1 MGACQST
8 HKPSFYYAHEHKKKE
23 KKKTIEFSTPE
34 KYNKNNIEK
43 HIKFNRNKFH
53 HHNRTISSDACHID
67 FNNKIESDN
76 EEEKIRKKY
85 KRKDKRSISLSQK
98 VKIKNKLFE
107 EELKLKVTTNALI
120 EENTGLPNLKYQ
132 IIRKIGE
139 GSYGSV
145 FLAINSLTK
154 QNVAIKKINKIKE
167 NEIDDLEIKN
177 EIDILRNLDHPNIV
191 KIIEFYTT
199 EKAYYLIT
207 DYCPSGE
214 LYNQITNSYNEYQL
228 AVLFYQIFSGLY
240 YLHTNNII
248 HRDLKLEN
256 ILINEIEKDN
266 KTNLKYFWIKI
277 IDFGTSKIFS
287 KHKKEKSIV
296 GSSYYIAPEVLNQSY
311 NEKCDTWSV
320 GVILYMLISGKAP
333 FDGKDDFEIIE
344 NIKKGIY
351 DDENKRLL
359 NSSEE
364 VQDLVHKLLE
374 INIKKRLSAHEAL
387 QHPWFYKFNGKSLYS
402 NISIDEI
409 KQYLDRLRKF
419 QIHSKFEQMVLAFIV
434 HNINDNDEIKDI
446 LKIFRLFNTN
456 DDGKLTKNELY
467 HGLIKYYNE
476 EDIRKEINDIYFM
489 LDGADRGFLE
499 FEEFLRACLDKKKLL
514 SDENLLYAFNFFDK
528 DFTGKISVD
537 KIKATFVENSV
548 KNEVFENIL
557 NEIDHNQDGEIDFK
571 DFKNM
576 MLGG

>member
-1 MGACQST
+1 
-8 HKPSFYYAHEHKKKE
+8 
-23 KKKTIEFSTPE
+23 
-34 KYNKNNIEK
+34 
-43 HIKFNRNKFH
+43 
-53 HHNRTISSDACHID
+53 
-67 FNNKIESDN
+67 
-76 EEEKIRKKY
+76 
-85 KRKDKRSISLSQK
+85 
-98 VKIKNKLFE
+98 
-107 EELKLKVTTNALI
+107 
-120 EENTGLPNLKYQ
+120 
-132 IIRKIGE
+132 
-139 GSYGSV
+139 
-145 FLAINSLTK
+145 
-154 QNVAIKKINKIKE
+154 
-167 NEIDDLEIKN
+167 
-177 EIDILRNLDHPNIV
+177 
-191 KIIEFYTT
+191 
-199 EKAYYLIT
+199 
-207 DYCPSGE
+207 
-214 LYNQITNSYNEYQL
+214 
-228 AVLFYQIFSGLY
+228 
-240 YLHTNNII
+240 
-248 HRDLKLEN
+248 
-256 ILINEIEKDN
+256 
-266 KTNLKYFWIKI
+266 
-277 IDFGTSKIFS
+277 
-287 KHKKEKSIV
+287 
-296 GSSYYIAPEVLNQSY
+296 
-311 NEKCDTWSV
+311 
-320 GVILYMLISGKAP
+320 MLISGKAP

-344 NIKKGIY
+344 NIKKGVY

>member
-1 MGACQST
+1 MGVCGSVN
-8 HKPSFYYAHEHKKKE
+8 KPSFYYEQERKKKE
-23 KKKTIEFSTPE
+23 FKKTIEFNSQILE
-34 KYNKNNIEK
+34 KTKSPSKFNKNKIHRRIKSTDKTNTIENDFEK
-43 HIKFNRNKFH
+43 EKENEKKF
-53 HHNRTISSDACHID
+53 
-67 FNNKIESDN
+67 E
-76 EEEKIRKKY
+76 RKG
-85 KRKDKRSISLSQK
+85 KRSISLIQ
-98 VKIKNKLFE
+98 KNKIATSLFK
-107 EELKLKVTTNALI
+107 EELKLKITTKSLI
-120 EENTGLPNLKYQ
+120 EENTGLPNLKYKV
-132 IIRKIGE
+132 ISKIGE
-139 GSYGSV
+139 GCYGTV
-145 FLAINSLTK
+145 FLAMNLITK

-167 NEIDDLEIKN
+167 NEIDDLEVKN
-177 EIDILRNLDHPNIV
+177 EINILRNLDHPNIV
-191 KIIEFYTT
+191 KIIEFYST
-199 EKAYYLIT
+199 ENAYYIIT

-214 LYNQITNSYNEYQL
+214 LFNQINNSYNEFQL

-240 YLHTNNII
+240 YLHANNII

-256 ILINEIEKDN
+256 ILLSEIEKDY
-266 KTNLKYFWIKI
+266 KSNLKYFWIKI

-287 KHKKEKSIV
+287 KHRKEKSIV
-296 GSSYYIAPEVLNQSY
+296 GSSYYIAPEVLNQCY

-320 GVILYMLISGKAP
+320 GVILYMLICGKPP
-333 FDGKDDFEIIE
+333 FDGKDDFEIIDK
-344 NIKKGIY
+344 IKIGKF
-351 DDENKRLL
+351 DDQNKRLL

-364 VQDLVHKLLE
+364 VQDLVHKLLNV
-374 INIKKRLSAHEAL
+374 NIKKRLSAHEAL
-387 QHPWFYKFNGKSLYS
+387 GHPWFKKFNGKSLYS
-402 NISIDEI
+402 NISDEEI
-409 KQYLDRLRKF
+409 KVYLQRLRHFQINSKF
-419 QIHSKFEQMVLAFIV
+419 QQMVLAFIV

-446 LKIFRLFNTN
+446 LKIFRLFNIN

>member
-1 MGACQST
+1 MGVCQSA

-23 KKKTIEFSTPE
+23 KKSTIEFSTPE
-34 KYNKNNIEK
+34 KNNKNHLEK
-43 HIKFNRNKFH
+43 RSNLYKKGVR
-53 HHNRTISSDACHID
+53 HNRTISSESCHIVFD
-67 FNNKIESDN
+67 DKIESDG
-76 EEEKIRKKY
+76 EEIKSPKKY

-167 NEIDDLEIKN
+167 NEIDELEIKN

>member
-1 MGACQST
+1 MGVCQT
-8 HKPSFYYAHEHKKKE
+8 VHKPSFNYDHVHKKKKD
-23 KKKTIEFSTPE
+23 KKSTIEFSTPS
-34 KYNKNNIEK
+34 KNKNNQIGK
-43 HIKFNRNKFH
+43 RSNFNRKNI
-53 HHNRTISSDACHID
+53 HHNRTISSDACHIVFED
-67 FNNKIESDN
+67 RIESGN
-76 EEEKIRKKY
+76 EEEKVPKNY
-85 KRKDKRSISLSQK
+85 KRKDKRAISLSQK
-98 VKIKNKLFE
+98 VKIKNKLFA

-191 KIIEFYTT
+191 KIIEFYST
-199 EKAYYLIT
+199 EKAYYVIT

-240 YLHTNNII
+240 YLHANNII

-296 GSSYYIAPEVLNQSY
+296 GSSYYIAPEVLNQCY

-320 GVILYMLISGKAP
+320 GVILYMLITGKAP

-344 NIKKGIY
+344 KIKKGVY

-387 QHPWFYKFNGKSLYS
+387 KHPWFIKFNGKSLYS
-402 NISIDEI
+402 NLSIEEI

-419 QIHSKFEQMVLAFIV
+419 QINSKFEQMVLAFIV

-467 HGLIKYYNE
+467 HGLIKYYKE
-476 EDIRKEINDIYFM
+476 EDIKNEINDIYFM

-528 DFTGKISVD
+528 DFTGKISVE
-537 KIKATFVENSV
+537 KIKANFVENSV

-557 NEIDHNQDGEIDFK
+557 NEIDHNEDGEIDFN
-571 DFKNM
+571 DFKKM
-576 MLGG
+576 MLGD

>member
-1 MGACQST
+1 M
-8 HKPSFYYAHEHKKKE
+8 
-23 KKKTIEFSTPE
+23 
-34 KYNKNNIEK
+34 
-43 HIKFNRNKFH
+43 
-53 HHNRTISSDACHID
+53 
-67 FNNKIESDN
+67 
-76 EEEKIRKKY
+76 
-85 KRKDKRSISLSQK
+85 
-98 VKIKNKLFE
+98 
-107 EELKLKVTTNALI
+107 
-120 EENTGLPNLKYQ
+120 
-132 IIRKIGE
+132 
-139 GSYGSV
+139 
-145 FLAINSLTK
+145 
-154 QNVAIKKINKIKE
+154 
-167 NEIDDLEIKN
+167 
-177 EIDILRNLDHPNIV
+177 
-191 KIIEFYTT
+191 
-199 EKAYYLIT
+199 
-207 DYCPSGE
+207 
-214 LYNQITNSYNEYQL
+214 
-228 AVLFYQIFSGLY
+228 FYQIFSGLY

-489 LDGADRGFLE
+489 LDGADRGFSE